1 MTRQAAVRASAR
13 DRRGFALVLAMIVL
27 VVLGA
32 IVGGTFFAG
41 WLEQQSGENTLFAA
55 QAAAGADGGLDDAMS
70 TIVPVSLVAL
80 QPGGA
85 PLLLDSLA
93 LKPQVSVYRQISRL
107 QANLFLVTARA
118 TRRNAGGG
126 VLARRAEGLL
136 VHLLADSVTG
146 GQMVVPL
153 RHRAWVQLY

>member
-1 MTRQAAVRASAR
+1 MIRPTTPRGSAR

-41 WLEQQSGENTLFAA
+41 WLEQQIGENTLFAA
-55 QAAAGADGGLDDAMS
+55 QAAAGADGGLDEALS
-70 TIVPVSLVAL
+70 TISPISLVAL

-93 LKPQVSVYRQISRL
+93 LEPQVSVYRQISRL
-107 QANLFLVTARA
+107 EGNLFLLTARA
-118 TRRNAGGG
+118 ARRNAGGG

-136 VHLLADSVTG
+136 VHLLADSGTG
-146 GQMVVPL
+146 GQIVVPL

>member
-1 MTRQAAVRASAR
+1 MIISATPAASLR
-13 DRRGFALVLAMIVL
+13 DRRGFALVLAMIIL

-55 QAAAGADGGLDDAMS
+55 QAAAGADGGLDDAL
-70 TIVPVSLVAL
+70 TTLAPGSLATL
-80 QPGGA
+80 PSGGA

-93 LKPQVSVYRQISRL
+93 LEPQVSIYRQISRL
-107 QANLFLVTARA
+107 EGNLFLLTARA
-118 TRRNAGGG
+118 ARRNAAGG

-136 VHLLADSVTG
+136 IHLLADSVTG
-146 GQMVVPL
+146 TQILLPL
-153 RHRAWVQLY
+153 SDRAWVQLY